1 MLRVHYKRMHLF
13 RFFLLSVGLVSLAFG
28 QRPITG
34 SAKIQLSLE
43 RLQTVGKVLMIAAHP
58 DDENTALLAYF
69 ARGRQLRTA
78 YLSLT
83 RGEGGQNLIGS
94 EQGELMGVIR
104 TQELLA
110 ARRVDGAEQFFSRAV
125 DFGFT
130 KTATET
136 LTKWDREKVLGD
148 VVYAIRYFQPDVIV
162 LRFSGTPRDGHG
174 QHQASSIL
182 GREAF
187 AAAADPA
194 RFPEQK
200 LAPWRTKR
208 LLLNVPSF
216 TPQMQ
221 AEAEKMPNKISL
233 NLGAYDPITGLSFGE
248 VAAISRSQHRSQAM
262 GAREDRGA
270 QMNYFVNVAG
280 DPVANDL
287 LDGIDT
293 TWARVPG
300 SAETARLLAEA
311 KAGFDPRHPEKTV
324 ATLLAARQAMAKLT
338 HPAIVDKL
346 HTLDETIADCLGLFI
361 DASAD
366 KFYAVP
372 GEPLNV
378 RLLAVNRSPVP
389 VQWNSVTILEPLAV
403 NKPLAQGVNEVV
415 PAPVAVAASQP
426 FTRQYWL
433 AKPKLEAMYVID
445 DPAGL
450 RSAEEPAA
458 LHARFQLTVAGQA
471 MEFTRP
477 VLHRYTDRIYGE
489 LTRPLVFTPPAT
501 VSLSEKSF
509 LFADAKARLVAVQ
522 VTAMRAKVSGAARL
536 RAPAGWA
543 VTPAQQ
549 PFTLVDAAEQ
559 TTLNFTVTPP
569 QGESRAELS
578 ASVEVGGQEFALS
591 MLSIEYPHIAP
602 QAVFSVASAKA
613 VRMDVKTLSRNIGYV
628 MGAGDEVPQA
638 LRQLG
643 CQVTLLSS
651 NDLASGKLGQF
662 DAIVTGVRAFNT
674 RPDLRANIQR
684 VYDFAA
690 AGGTVVVQYNV
701 VEGGFWGGNPKI
713 LDKAGPYPFTTSNE
727 RVTVEE
733 APVEFLSTHPLMQ
746 KPNQITS
753 KDFEGWVQER
763 GLYFATN
770 VDPRYTSL
778 FTMRDPGEKPMTGGT
793 LYTPIGKGAYV
804 FTPLSWFRQ
813 LPNGVPGAFRIFAN
827 LLSAGKP

>member
-1 MLRVHYKRMHLF
+1 MHLF
-13 RFFLLSVGLVSLAFG
+13 RFFLFSLGLISFAFG

-43 RLQTVGKVLMIAAHP
+43 RLQTVGNVLMIAAHP

-130 KTATET
+130 KTAVET

-148 VVYAIRYFQPDVIV
+148 VVYTIRYFQPDVIV

-200 LAPWRTKR
+200 LKPWRTKR

-221 AEAEKMPNKISL
+221 AEAEKMPNKIGL
-233 NLGAYDPITGLSFGE
+233 NLGAFDPITGLSFGE
-248 VAAISRSQHRSQAM
+248 VAGISRSQHRSQAM

-280 DPVANDL
+280 DPATNDL
-287 LDGIDT
+287 LDGVDT

-300 SAETARLLAEA
+300 SAETAKLLAQA
-311 KAGFDPRHPEKTV
+311 KAGYDPRHPEKTV
-324 ATLLAARQAMAKLT
+324 ATLLAARQAMTKLS
-338 HPAIVDKL
+338 HPAIADKL
-346 HTLDETIADCLGLFI
+346 HTLDETIADCLGLFL

-378 RLLAVNRSPVP
+378 RLLAINRSSMP
-389 VQWNSVTILEPLAV
+389 VQWNGTTIVEPMAV

-415 PAPVAVAASQP
+415 PAAVAVPASQP

-433 AKPKLEAMYVID
+433 AKPKLEAMYAIE
-445 DPAGL
+445 DPAVL
-450 RSAEEPAA
+450 RNAEEPAA
-458 LHARFQLTVAGQA
+458 LQARFQLTVAGQA
-471 MEFTRP
+471 IEFTRP
-477 VLHRYTDRIYGE
+477 VMHRYTDRIYGE

-501 VSLSEKSF
+501 VSLSEKAF
-509 LFADAKARLVAVQ
+509 LFADAKPRQVAVQ
-522 VTAMRAKVSGAARL
+522 VTAMRPKVSGVAKL
-536 RAPAGWA
+536 RVPSGWS

-549 PFTLVDAAEQ
+549 PFSLNEAAEQ
-559 TTLNFTVTPP
+559 TTVNFTVLPP

-578 ASVEVGGQEFALS
+578 ASVEVGGKESALS

-602 QAVFSVASAKA
+602 QAVFSAASAKA
-613 VRMDVKTLSRNIGYV
+613 VRMDVRTLSKNIGYV

-643 CQVTLLSS
+643 CVVSMLSPT
-651 NDLASGKLGQF
+651 DLASGKLDQF

-746 KPNQITS
+746 KPNQITD

-778 FTMRDPGEKPMTGGT
+778 FTMHDPGEKPMTGGT

>member
-1 MLRVHYKRMHLF
+1 MTLF
-13 RFFLLSVGLVSLAFG
+13 RLFLISLALLSITFG
-28 QRPITG
+28 QRPLTG

-43 RLQTVGKVLMIAAHP
+43 RLQTVGNVLMIAAHP

-148 VVYAIRYFQPDVIV
+148 VVYTIRYFQPDVIV

-200 LAPWRTKR
+200 LKPWRTKR

-221 AEAEKMPNKISL
+221 AEAEKMPNKIGL

-270 QMNYFVNVAG
+270 QMNYFVNLAG
-280 DPVANDL
+280 DPAANDL
-287 LDGIDT
+287 LDGVDT
-293 TWARVPG
+293 TWARVSG
-300 SAETARLLAEA
+300 SAETAKLLAQA
-311 KAGFDPRHPEKTV
+311 KANYDPRHPEKTV
-324 ATLLAARQAMAKLT
+324 ATLLAARQAMAKLS
-338 HPAIVDKL
+338 HPAIADKL
-346 HTLDETIADCLGLFI
+346 HTLDETIADCLGLFL
-361 DASAD
+361 DASAE

-372 GEPLNV
+372 GEALSV
-378 RLLAVNRSPVP
+378 RLLAVNRSSVP
-389 VQWNSVTILEPLAV
+389 VQWNSVTILEPMAV

-415 PAPVAVAASQP
+415 PASVAVPASQP

-433 AKPKLEAMYVID
+433 AQPKLEAMYVID
-445 DPAGL
+445 DPAEL
-450 RSAEEPAA
+450 RNAEEPAA
-458 LHARFQLTVAGQA
+458 LRARFQLTVAGQS
-471 MEFTRP
+471 MELTRP

-509 LFADAKARLVAVQ
+509 LFADAKPRQVAVR
-522 VTAMRAKVSGAARL
+522 VTAMRAKVSGAAKL
-536 RAPAGWA
+536 RVPAGWS

-549 PFTLVDAAEQ
+549 PFSLLETAEQ
-559 TTLNFTVTPP
+559 TSVNFTVTPP
-569 QGESRAELS
+569 PGESLAELN
-578 ASVEVGGQEFALS
+578 ASVEVAGQQSALS

-602 QAVFSVASAKA
+602 QAVFSAASAKA

-643 CQVTLLSS
+643 CQVTLLSPT
-651 NDLASGKLGQF
+651 DLASAKLDQF

-701 VEGGFWGGNPKI
+701 AEGGFWGGNPKL

-746 KPNQITS
+746 KPNQITN
-753 KDFEGWVQER
+753 KDFDGWVQER

-770 VDPRYTSL
+770 IDPRYTSL
-778 FTMRDPGEKPMTGGT
+778 FTMHDPGEKPMTGGT

>member
-1 MLRVHYKRMHLF
+1 MLRLGLL
-13 RFFLLSVGLVSLAFG
+13 FLLTLSLASA

-43 RLQTVGKVLMIAAHP
+43 RLQTVGNVLMIAAHP

-69 ARGRQLRTA
+69 ARGRHLRTA

-125 DFGFT
+125 DFGFS
-130 KTATET
+130 KTAAET
-136 LTKWDREKVLGD
+136 LAKWDREKILSD
-148 VVYAIRYFQPDVIV
+148 VVFAIRTFQPDVIV

-182 GREAF
+182 GKEAF

-200 LAPWRTKR
+200 LRPWKAKR

-221 AEAEKMPNKISL
+221 AEAEKMPNKIGL
-233 NLGAYDPITGLSFGE
+233 DLGVYDPITGLSFGE

-262 GAREDRGA
+262 GAREDRGS
-270 QMNYFVNVAG
+270 QKNYFVNVAG
-280 DPVANDL
+280 DPAATDL
-287 LDGIDT
+287 LEGVDT

-300 SAETARLLAEA
+300 SAETAKLLAQA
-311 KAGFDPRHPEKTV
+311 KAAYNPRQPEAIV
-324 ATLLAARQAMAKLT
+324 PTLLSARQAMAKLT
-338 HPAIVDKL
+338 HPAIADKL
-346 HTLDETIADCLGLFI
+346 RTLDETIADCLGLFV

-366 KFYAVP
+366 KYYAVP
-372 GEPLNV
+372 GAPLSV
-378 RLLAVNRSPVP
+378 RLLAVNRSPVA
-389 VQWNSVTILEPLAV
+389 VQWNSVAIQDSQAI
-403 NKPLAQGVNEVV
+403 NKPLAQGANEVV
-415 PAPVAVAASQP
+415 AAIVNVPSSHP

-433 AKPKLEAMYVID
+433 AKPKLETMYAID
-445 DPAGL
+445 DQTVL
-450 RSAEEPAA
+450 RDAEQPAA
-458 LHARFQLTVAGQA
+458 LYARFQLTVAGQPL
-471 MEFTRP
+471 ELTRP
-477 VLHRYTDRIYGE
+477 VWHRYTDRIYGE

-501 VSLSEKSF
+501 VALSEKSF
-509 LFADAKARLVAVQ
+509 LFADAKPREVSVQ
-522 VTAMRAKVSGAARL
+522 ITAMQPKTAGVARL
-536 RAPAGWA
+536 RVPAGWA
-543 VTPAQQ
+543 VQPPVQ
-549 PFTLVDAAEQ
+549 PFSLADAAEQ
-559 TTLNFTVTPP
+559 TTVKFQVTPP
-569 QGESRAELS
+569 SGESVASLS
-578 ASVEVGGQEFALS
+578 ASVEVGGREYALS
-591 MLSIEYPHIAP
+591 MISVEYPHIPP
-602 QAVFSVASAKA
+602 QAVFSEATAKA
-613 VRMDVKTLSRNIGYV
+613 VRVDVRTLSRKIGYV

-643 CQVTLLSS
+643 CEVTLLSA
-651 NDLASGKLGQF
+651 NDLATGDLRLF

-713 LDKAGPYPFTTSNE
+713 LEKAGPYPFTTANE
-727 RVTVEE
+727 RITVEE
-733 APVEFLSTHPLMQ
+733 SPVEFLATHPLLQ
-746 KPNQITS
+746 KPNRITN

-763 GLYFATN
+763 GLYFASSF
-770 VDPRYTSL
+770 DERYTSL
-778 FTMRDPGEKPMTGGT
+778 FSMSDPGEKTLKGGT
-793 LYTPIGKGAYV
+793 LYAPIGKGAYV
-804 FTPLSWFRQ
+804 FSPLSWFRQ

>member
-1 MLRVHYKRMHLF
+1 MLRLGLL
-13 RFFLLSVGLVSLAFG
+13 FLLTLALAPA
-28 QRPITG
+28 QRPLTG

-43 RLQTVGKVLMIAAHP
+43 RLQTVGNVLMIAAHP

-69 ARGRQLRTA
+69 ARGRHLRTA

-125 DFGFT
+125 DFGFS
-130 KTATET
+130 KTAAET
-136 LTKWDREKVLGD
+136 LAKWDREKILSD
-148 VVYAIRYFQPDVIV
+148 VVFAIRTFQPDVIV

-200 LAPWRTKR
+200 LRPWKAKR

-221 AEAEKMPNKISL
+221 AEAEKMPNKIAL
-233 NLGAYDPITGLSFGE
+233 DLGVYDPITGLSFGE

-262 GAREDRGA
+262 GAREDRGS
-270 QMNYFVNVAG
+270 QKNYFVNVAG
-280 DPVANDL
+280 DPANSDL
-287 LDGIDT
+287 LEGVDT

-300 SAETARLLAEA
+300 SGDTARLLAQA
-311 KAGFDPRHPEKTV
+311 KAAYNPRQPEAIV
-324 ATLLAARQAMAKLT
+324 PVLLSARQAMAKLD
-338 HPAIVDKL
+338 HPAIADKL
-346 HTLDETIADCLGLFI
+346 HTLDETIADCLGLFV

-366 KFYAVP
+366 KYYAVP
-372 GEPLNV
+372 GEPLSV
-378 RLLAVNRSPVP
+378 RLLAVNRSPVS
-389 VQWNSVTILEPLAV
+389 VQWNGATIREPQPI
-403 NKPLAQGVNEVV
+403 NKALPQGVNEIVAATVNV
-415 PAPVAVAASQP
+415 PATQP

-433 AKPKLEAMYVID
+433 AKPKLETMYAID
-445 DPAGL
+445 DQTVL
-450 RSAEEPAA
+450 RDAEQPAA
-458 LHARFQLTVAGQA
+458 LYARFQLTVAGQPL
-471 MEFTRP
+471 ELTRP
-477 VLHRYTDRIYGE
+477 VWHRYTDRIYGE

-501 VSLSEKSF
+501 VALSEKSF
-509 LFADAKARLVAVQ
+509 LFADTKPREVSVQ
-522 VTAMRAKVSGAARL
+522 ITAMRPKASGVARL
-536 RAPAGWA
+536 RVPAGWA
-543 VTPAQQ
+543 VQPAVQ
-549 PFTLVDAAEQ
+549 PFSLADAAEQ
-559 TTLNFTVTPP
+559 TTVKFQVTPP
-569 QGESRAELS
+569 AGETVASLN
-578 ASVEVGGQEFALS
+578 ASVEVGGREYALS
-591 MLSIEYPHIAP
+591 MLSVEYPHIAP
-602 QAVFSVASAKA
+602 QAVFSEATAKA
-613 VRMDVKTLSRNIGYV
+613 VRVDVRTLSRKIGYV

-643 CQVTLLSS
+643 CDVTLLSA
-651 NDLASGKLGQF
+651 NDLATGDLRQF
-662 DAIVTGVRAFNT
+662 DAVVTGVRAFNT
-674 RPDLRANIQR
+674 RADLRANIQR

-713 LDKAGPYPFTTSNE
+713 LEKAGPYPFTTANE

-746 KPNQITS
+746 KPNRITN

-763 GLYFATN
+763 GLYFASSF
-770 VDPRYTSL
+770 DDRYTSL
-778 FTMRDPGEKPMTGGT
+778 FTMNDPGEKPSRGGT
-793 LYTPIGKGAYV
+793 LYAPIGKGAYV
-804 FTPLSWFRQ
+804 FSPLSWFRQ